1 MKIALGADH
10 RGVEA
15 VRGLIP
21 HLQSASHEAAI
32 LGDCGGESCDY
43 PDSAYLV
50 GRAVADGDADRGIL
64 ICSNGIGVTIA
75 ANKIPGVRAALVY
88 DKANAERSRRH
99 NDANVLCLGS
109 ETTPHDELAEIVDV
123 WLATTFDG
131 GRHERR
137 VRKILAIE
145 RGENPATSVTDAA
158 TA

>member
-1 MKIALGADH
+1 MKIALGTDH

-15 VRGLIP
+15 VRSLIA
-21 HLQSASHEAAI
+21 HLQSASYEAAI
-32 LGDCGGESCDY
+32 LGECSGESCDY

-50 GRAVADGDADRGIL
+50 GRAVADGNADRGIL
-64 ICSNGIGVTIA
+64 VCSNGIGVTIA
-75 ANKIPGVRAALVY
+75 ANKIAGVRAALVY

-109 ETTPHDELAEIVDV
+109 ETTAHDELAEIVDV
-123 WLATTFDG
+123 WLATPFDG